1 MNEIDAFLGL
11 LVGLTVACIALL
23 VLIGLV
29 LRYGSFTRE
38 LRRLNNE
45 IGRTYGA
52 ERRRWL
58 RRRRRLWMSLLPF
71 VRY

>member
-1 MNEIDAFLGL
+1 MNKIDAFLWL
-11 LVGLTVACIALL
+11 LMALTVACIGLL
-23 VLIGLV
+23 LLIGLV

-45 IGRTYGA
+45 IGRTYGT
-52 ERRRWL
+52 ERKRWL